1 MFGATQ
7 EETDMSEQIVIF
19 GYGAVGKATAERL
32 VAASR
37 TVRVAQRRRP
47 KDLVSGAEFVACD
60 IADAQAVARA
70 VQGATQVVAALGL
83 PYSGK
88 EWRRLWPTA
97 MANLLAAC
105 QAAKARLVFVDNL
118 YMYGPQTA
126 PLREDMPLTPYGVKP
141 AVRSDLTRQWMAASQ
156 AGDVLVAALRAPD
169 FYGPGVGLSHIGDV
183 GFGALAK
190 NKRMILIIPPDIPHA
205 FAYVPDVARA
215 VVTLL
220 DAADDAYG
228 QAWHV
233 PCAPSRTPREIL
245 SIGAKAL
252 GVAPKISALPLWLLP
267 ILGLASPTLAEFAEM
282 RFLLDRPYHVDGSK
296 FAKRFWSDFTP
307 IEVGAAQTAAS
318 FKAAASSASAR

>member
-1 MFGATQ
+1 
-7 EETDMSEQIVIF
+7 MSELIVVF
-19 GYGAVGKATAERL
+19 GYGAVGKAAAERL
-32 VAASR
+32 AAAGR

-47 KDLVSGAEFVACD
+47 KDLISSAEFIACD
-60 IADAQAVARA
+60 ITDAQAVARA
-70 VQGATQVVAALGL
+70 VEGAAQVVSAIGL
-83 PYSGK
+83 PYFGK
-88 EWRRLWPTA
+88 QWRRVWPIA

-105 QAAKARLVFVDNL
+105 RAANARLVFVDNL

-126 PLREDMPLTPYGVKP
+126 SLREDMPLTDYGVKP
-141 AVRSDLTRQWMAASQ
+141 AVRSAVTRQWMAASQ

-183 GFGALAK
+183 GFGALAR
-190 NKRMILIIPPDIPHA
+190 NKRMTLIIPPDIPHA

-215 VVTLL
+215 VVSLL
-220 DAADDAYG
+220 DADDDAYG

-233 PCAPSRTPREIL
+233 LSAPARTPREIL

-267 ILGLASPTLAEFAEM
+267 LVGLVSPTVAEFSEM
-282 RFLLDRPYHVDGSK
+282 RFLLDRPYEVDASK

-307 IEVGAAQTAAS
+307 IEVGAVETAAA
-318 FKAAASSASAR
+318 FKAAASPTNPR